1 MSRTAEE
8 PLRPKGT
15 EMLVVNASLV
25 GVTMK
30 VVDASVLVDIEM
42 PVADV

>member
-15 EMLVVNASLV
+15 KTLVVNASLI

-30 VVDASVLVDIEM
+30 VVDGGVLVDIET
-42 PVADV
+42 PR